1 MIMAGP
7 LPWTPWALPM
17 YVVKLTQT
25 IFPRK
30 ILIRELKRG
39 TMTLSWPSSLPPAL
53 ILSIQLIWEEDVL
66 I

>member
-1 MIMAGP
+1 
-7 LPWTPWALPM
+7 M